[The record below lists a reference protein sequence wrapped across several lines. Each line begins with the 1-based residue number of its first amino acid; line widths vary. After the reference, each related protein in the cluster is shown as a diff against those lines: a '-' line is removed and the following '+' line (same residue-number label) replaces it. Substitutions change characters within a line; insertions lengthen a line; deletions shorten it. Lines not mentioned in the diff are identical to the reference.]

1 MYETKKEQR
10 RSYINANG
18 EGFCFFG
25 WKGMK
30 LLPETKLKN
39 IVIERFREARVKNG
53 RHFRNRKRS
62 S

>member
-25 WKGMK
+25 WEGMK
-30 LLPETKLKN
+30 LLPETKLKR

-53 RHFRNRKRS
+53 RHF
-62 S
+62 